1 MTVEIGRRQ
10 FISTLGGATVA
21 WPLVARAQQSAM
33 PVSGVLY
40 GVSAQEWARP
50 MAGFHRGLGEMG
62 FVEDRNVAIEY
73 RWAEG
78 QYDRMP
84 AMADDLIGRRVA
96 VILVGG
102 SLPGVRAVMAATH
115 TIPIVFTTN
124 TDPVASGVVASLNQ
138 PGGNVTG
145 VTGLGGEL
153 ESKRLGLMYEMIPAA
168 TKFAVLVNPNNSR
181 HDASCNPG
189 MHRLRPLFSELN
201 IMAVGLSTPA
211 PKMRIE
217 TAFATAV
224 QQQAASA
231 SCRRCLLREPARPI
245 SLRWV
250 CAMRCP
256 IRSWDRV
263 RSVVAG
269 SLMNYGASIPDLYRQ
284 AGAYVGRI
292 LKGEKPA
299 NLPGVQPTK
308 YELVINLKTAKTLG
322 LTIPESFLARADEV
336 IE

>member
-1 MTVEIGRRQ
+1 VAAGCTR
-10 FISTLGGATVA
+10 ATVGDA
-21 WPLVARAQQSAM
+21 GDR
-33 PVSGVLY
+33 VLY
-40 GVSAQEWARP
+40 GVSAKEWARP

-168 TKFAVLVNPNNSR
+168 TKFAVLVNPNNPVTTQ
-181 HDASCNPG
+181 AAIQG
-189 MHRLRPLFSELN
+189 AQTAAPLLGLN
-201 IMAVGLSTPA
+201 IVVVNASTENE
-211 PKMRIE
+211 IE
-217 TAFATAV
+217 TTFATAV
-224 QQQAASA
+224 QQQAAW
-231 SCRRCLLREPARPI
+231 LLADDAYFESQRDHIAALGLRHALPTILGSRE
-245 SLRWV
+245 
-250 CAMRCP
+250 
-256 IRSWDRV
+256 
-263 RSVVAG
+263 SVVAG
-269 SLMNYGASIPDLYRQ
+269 SLMNYGASIPDIYRQ

-299 NLPGVQPTK
+299 NLPVVQPTK
-308 YELVINLKTAKTLG
+308 FELVINLKTAKTLG

>member
-33 PVSGVLY
+33 PVIGVLY
-40 GVSAQEWARP
+40 GVSAKEWARP

-168 TKFAVLVNPNNSR
+168 TKFAVLVNPNNPVTTQ
-181 HDASCNPG
+181 AAIQG
-189 MHRLRPLFSELN
+189 AQTAAPLLGLN
-201 IMAVGLSTPA
+201 IVVVNASTENE
-211 PKMRIE
+211 IE

-224 QQQAASA
+224 QQQAAW
-231 SCRRCLLREPARPI
+231 LLADDAYFESQRDHIAALGLRHALPTILGSRE
-245 SLRWV
+245 
-250 CAMRCP
+250 
-256 IRSWDRV
+256 
-263 RSVVAG
+263 SVVAG
-269 SLMNYGASIPDLYRQ
+269 SLMNYGASIPDIYRQ

-299 NLPGVQPTK
+299 NLPVVQPTK
-308 YELVINLKTAKTLG
+308 FELVINLKTAKTLG